1 MPMEL
6 VFVIGMAVLLI
17 LCIKVKANAFISL
30 LATALVMGM
39 LSGMSGADTVSA
51 ITSGFSGTVKSIG
64 IVIIF
69 GIMLGN
75 YLDAAKG
82 TNRMA
87 YDAVKLVGQKRAG
100 LAMAI
105 TGYIVSIPVFSDAA
119 FVILTPL
126 VKAIHKK
133 TKIPLAILAVSLSAG
148 LLSTH
153 VFVPPTPGPLAAAGL
168 LGIDIGRAILYGAF
182 GAVFMTAAGWIFAEL
197 YFRNKPESF
206 YTFRD
211 EETQKEEEAVAT
223 MDDDKDLPGTFASLM
238 PLVVPIVLILLNTTC
253 GMILPEDSPILS
265 IVSFVGDS
273 NIALAIGAVLSII
286 TLGKRLGGKAI
297 IDIMDKTLKDA
308 GPIVFITAA
317 GGALGQ
323 VLKVSGAGDS
333 LAQMV
338 LNTGLPFI
346 LIPFVISGLL
356 KVQSGE
362 IDYCGQTISKMEA
375 HKIIR
380 LGLAQVPEGRR
391 VFSGLT
397 VQQNLQMGAYTRRDG
412 KEAIQNDFD
421 MVFDLLPRLKERRNQ
436 PAGTLSGG
444 EQQMLAM
451 GRALMCKPKMLL
463 LDEPSMGLSP
473 LLVKE
478 IFKIIRQVNRNGV
491 TVLLVEQNAKMA
503 LEIANRAYVLETGT
517 IKMEGEATELANNIE
532 VRKAYLGC
540 E

>member
-119 FVILTPL
+119 FVILTP
-126 VKAIHKK
+126 
-133 TKIPLAILAVSLSAG
+133 
-148 LLSTH
+148 
-153 VFVPPTPGPLAAAGL
+153 GPLAAAGL

-197 YFRNKPESF
+197 YFRNKPESY

-211 EETQKEEEAVAT
+211 EEAQKEDEAT
-223 MDDDKDLPGTFASLM
+223 PSIDDDKDLPGTFASLM

-356 KVQSGE
+356 KVVQGSGTVAVTTAATLCAP
-362 IDYCGQTISKMEA
+362 IAAS
-375 HKIIR
+375 
-380 LGLAQVPEGRR
+380 LGLDPILIFLA
-391 VFSGLT
+391 SGAGARLCCHVNDSYFWVYT
-397 VQQNLQMGAYTRRDG
+397 NCMG
-412 KEAIQNDFD
+412 FD
-421 MVFDLLPRLKERRNQ
+421 MKTGLK
-436 PAGTLSGG
+436 TLSISNLSMSLGG
-444 EQQMLAM
+444 LLATFICS
-451 GRALMCKPKMLL
+451 LWL
-463 LDEPSMGLSP
+463 
-473 LLVKE
+473 
-478 IFKIIRQVNRNGV
+478 
-491 TVLLVEQNAKMA
+491 
-503 LEIANRAYVLETGT
+503 
-517 IKMEGEATELANNIE
+517 
-532 VRKAYLGC
+532 
-540 E
+540 

>member
-1 MPMEL
+1 
-6 VFVIGMAVLLI
+6 
-17 LCIKVKANAFISL
+17 
-30 LATALVMGM
+30 
-39 LSGMSGADTVSA
+39 
-51 ITSGFSGTVKSIG
+51 
-64 IVIIF
+64 
-69 GIMLGN
+69 MLGN

-197 YFRNKPESF
+197 YFRNKPESY

-211 EETQKEEEAVAT
+211 EEAQKEDEAT
-223 MDDDKDLPGTFASLM
+223 PSIDDDKDLPGTFASLM

-356 KVQSGE
+356 KVVQGSGTVAVTTAATLCAP
-362 IDYCGQTISKMEA
+362 IAAS
-375 HKIIR
+375 
-380 LGLAQVPEGRR
+380 LGLDPILIFLA
-391 VFSGLT
+391 SGAGARLCCHVNDSYFWVYT
-397 VQQNLQMGAYTRRDG
+397 NCMG
-412 KEAIQNDFD
+412 FD
-421 MVFDLLPRLKERRNQ
+421 MKTGLK
-436 PAGTLSGG
+436 TLSISNLSMSLGG
-444 EQQMLAM
+444 LLATFICS
-451 GRALMCKPKMLL
+451 LWL
-463 LDEPSMGLSP
+463 
-473 LLVKE
+473 
-478 IFKIIRQVNRNGV
+478 
-491 TVLLVEQNAKMA
+491 
-503 LEIANRAYVLETGT
+503 
-517 IKMEGEATELANNIE
+517 
-532 VRKAYLGC
+532 
-540 E
+540 

>member
-197 YFRNKPESF
+197 YFRNKPESY

-211 EETQKEEEAVAT
+211 EEAQKEDEAT
-223 MDDDKDLPGTFASLM
+223 PSIDDDKDLPGTFASLM

-253 GMILPEDSPILS
+253 GMILPEDSS
-265 IVSFVGDS
+265 I
-273 NIALAIGAVLSII
+273 LSII

-356 KVQSGE
+356 KVVQGSGTVAVTTAATLCAP
-362 IDYCGQTISKMEA
+362 IAAS
-375 HKIIR
+375 
-380 LGLAQVPEGRR
+380 LGLDPILIFLA
-391 VFSGLT
+391 SGAGARLCCHVNDSYFWVYT
-397 VQQNLQMGAYTRRDG
+397 NCMG
-412 KEAIQNDFD
+412 FD
-421 MVFDLLPRLKERRNQ
+421 MKTGLK
-436 PAGTLSGG
+436 TLSISNLSMSLGG
-444 EQQMLAM
+444 LLATFICS
-451 GRALMCKPKMLL
+451 LWL
-463 LDEPSMGLSP
+463 
-473 LLVKE
+473 
-478 IFKIIRQVNRNGV
+478 
-491 TVLLVEQNAKMA
+491 
-503 LEIANRAYVLETGT
+503 
-517 IKMEGEATELANNIE
+517 
-532 VRKAYLGC
+532 
-540 E
+540 

>member
-1 MPMEL
+1 MPMEF
-6 VFVIGMAVLLI
+6 VFIIGMAVLLI
-17 LCIKVKANAFISL
+17 LCVKVKANAFISL
-30 LATALVMGM
+30 LATALVMGL

-87 YDAVKLVGQKRAG
+87 LDAVRLVGQKRAG

-105 TGYIVSIPVFSDAA
+105 TGYLVSIPVFSDAA

-133 TKIPLAILAVSLSAG
+133 TRISLAILAVSLSAG

-182 GAVFMTAAGWIFAEL
+182 GAVFMTLAGWIFAEI
-197 YFRNKPESF
+197 YFRNKPDS
-206 YTFRD
+206 YYSFRD
-211 EETQKEEEAVAT
+211 EEEQKKDEALSIE
-223 MDDDKDLPGTFASLM
+223 DDTDLPGTLASLL
-238 PLVVPIVLILLNTTC
+238 PLVVPILLILLNTTC
-253 GMILPEDSPILS
+253 GMMLPEDSPVMT

-273 NIALAIGAVLSII
+273 NIALAIGAVLAII
-286 TLGKRLGGKAI
+286 TLGKRLGGKVI
-297 IDIMDKTLKDA
+297 IDVMDKTLKDA
-308 GPIVFITAA
+308 GPIVFITSA

-346 LIPFVISGLL
+346 L
-356 KVQSGE
+356 
-362 IDYCGQTISKMEA
+362 
-375 HKIIR
+375 
-380 LGLAQVPEGRR
+380 RR
-391 VFSGLT
+391 DEFRIERGNLT
-397 VQQNLQMGAYTRRDG
+397 VIIGD
-412 KEAIQNDFD
+412 EAIFLEAFRLFLFVMGQKTFLIKLSKGI
-421 MVFDLLPRLKERRNQ
+421 FAFERFFFIHDLQ
-436 PAGTLSGG
+436 PSVCW
-444 EQQMLAM
+444 EQSDI
-451 GRALMCKPKMLL
+451 G
-463 LDEPSMGLSP
+463 
-473 LLVKE
+473 
-478 IFKIIRQVNRNGV
+478 
-491 TVLLVEQNAKMA
+491 
-503 LEIANRAYVLETGT
+503 
-517 IKMEGEATELANNIE
+517 
-532 VRKAYLGC
+532 
-540 E
+540 

>member
-211 EETQKEEEAVAT
+211 EEAQKEDEAAPSI
-223 MDDDKDLPGTFASLM
+223 DDDKDLPGTFATLM
-238 PLVVPIVLILLNTTC
+238 PLVVPIRC
-253 GMILPEDSPILS
+253 AWILS
-265 IVSFVGDS
+265 FHHR
-273 NIALAIGAVLSII
+273 
-286 TLGKRLGGKAI
+286 K
-297 IDIMDKTLKDA
+297 
-308 GPIVFITAA
+308 
-317 GGALGQ
+317 
-323 VLKVSGAGDS
+323 
-333 LAQMV
+333 
-338 LNTGLPFI
+338 
-346 LIPFVISGLL
+346 
-356 KVQSGE
+356 
-362 IDYCGQTISKMEA
+362 
-375 HKIIR
+375 
-380 LGLAQVPEGRR
+380 
-391 VFSGLT
+391 
-397 VQQNLQMGAYTRRDG
+397 
-412 KEAIQNDFD
+412 
-421 MVFDLLPRLKERRNQ
+421 
-436 PAGTLSGG
+436 
-444 EQQMLAM
+444 
-451 GRALMCKPKMLL
+451 
-463 LDEPSMGLSP
+463 
-473 LLVKE
+473 
-478 IFKIIRQVNRNGV
+478 
-491 TVLLVEQNAKMA
+491 
-503 LEIANRAYVLETGT
+503 RAYRAHPAQHHLRHDP
-517 IKMEGEATELANNIE
+517 A
-532 VRKAYLGC
+532 
-540 E
+540 

>member
-197 YFRNKPESF
+197 YFRNKPESY

-211 EETQKEEEAVAT
+211 EEAQKEDEAT
-223 MDDDKDLPGTFASLM
+223 PSIDDDKDLPGTFASLM

-253 GMILPEDSPILS
+253 GMILPEDSPI
-265 IVSFVGDS
+265 
-273 NIALAIGAVLSII
+273 LSII

-356 KVQSGE
+356 KVVQGSGTVAVTTAATLCAP
-362 IDYCGQTISKMEA
+362 IAAS
-375 HKIIR
+375 
-380 LGLAQVPEGRR
+380 LGLDPILIFLA
-391 VFSGLT
+391 SGAGARLCCHVNDSYFWVYT
-397 VQQNLQMGAYTRRDG
+397 NCMG
-412 KEAIQNDFD
+412 FD
-421 MVFDLLPRLKERRNQ
+421 MKTGLK
-436 PAGTLSGG
+436 TLSISNLSMSLGG
-444 EQQMLAM
+444 LLATFICS
-451 GRALMCKPKMLL
+451 LWL
-463 LDEPSMGLSP
+463 
-473 LLVKE
+473 
-478 IFKIIRQVNRNGV
+478 
-491 TVLLVEQNAKMA
+491 
-503 LEIANRAYVLETGT
+503 
-517 IKMEGEATELANNIE
+517 
-532 VRKAYLGC
+532 
-540 E
+540 

>member
-1 MPMEL
+1 MPMML
-6 VFVIGMAVLLI
+6 VFVIGMAVLLF
-17 LCIKVKANAFISL
+17 LCIKVKANAFVSL
-30 LATALVMGM
+30 LATALVMGLM
-39 LSGMSGADTVSA
+39 AGMSGADTVSA
-51 ITSGFSGTVKSIG
+51 ITDGFSGTVKSIG

-87 YDAVKLVGQKRAG
+87 LDAVKLVGQKRAG

-105 TGYIVSIPVFSDAA
+105 TGYLVSIPVFSDAA

-168 LGIDIGRAILYGAF
+168 LGIDIGRAIMYGAF

-197 YFRNKPESF
+197 FFKNKPDSY

-211 EETQKEEEAVAT
+211 SEEQEKEEAVSLDEDT
-223 MDDDKDLPGTFASLM
+223 DLPGTLASLL

-253 GMILPEDSPILS
+253 GMLLPEDSVVMK

-273 NIALAIGAVLSII
+273 NIALAIGAILAII
-286 TLGKRLGGKAI
+286 TLGKRLGGKVI
-297 IDIMDKTLKDA
+297 LDVMDKTLKDA
-308 GPIVFITAA
+308 GPIVFITSA

-333 LAQMV
+333 LAQGV
-338 LNTGLPFI
+338 IHTGLPFI

-356 KVQSGE
+356 KVVQGSGTVAVTTAATLCAP
-362 IDYCGQTISKMEA
+362 IAASFGLDPILIFLASGA
-375 HKIIR
+375 GAR
-380 LGLAQVPEGRR
+380 LCCQVNDSYFW
-391 VFSGLT
+391 VYT
-397 VQQNLQMGAYTRRDG
+397 NCMG
-412 KEAIQNDFD
+412 FD
-421 MVFDLLPRLKERRNQ
+421 MKTGLK
-436 PAGTLSGG
+436 TLSISNVVMSLGG
-444 EQQMLAM
+444 LLATFICS
-451 GRALMCKPKMLL
+451 LWL
-463 LDEPSMGLSP
+463 
-473 LLVKE
+473 
-478 IFKIIRQVNRNGV
+478 
-491 TVLLVEQNAKMA
+491 
-503 LEIANRAYVLETGT
+503 
-517 IKMEGEATELANNIE
+517 
-532 VRKAYLGC
+532 
-540 E
+540 